1 MRDPWYR
8 LGTGYVV
15 AILLLIVVVILRVS
29 FDESLQQ
36 NAAVLM
42 FVVAVAAGAAV
53 GGWWPGVLATGLGI
67 LSNLFVFRSASPSSL
82 SSFWPLDQN
91 EGMYLI
97 FFAAVGLM
105 ISWLYEALHR
115 ARASVAADVEKQ
127 KRLVES
133 TEAWR
138 ARYEAAVRSS
148 TSILYDSNRVTGE
161 VVYGGDCESILGYSA
176 SELNG
181 NISKWIEL
189 IHPDDRHV
197 FNNELHRT
205 NVDRSA
211 YHADYRMIRKDG
223 EVIWMRDDGH
233 FAVKTGKHAAEHIIG
248 LVRDVTQQRR
258 TEEALRESEE
268 QFRLLTDAMP
278 QVVWVADGNGVVR
291 HYNSRVHA
299 FAGVRRT
306 EEGTWV
312 WEPVL
317 HADDLSI
324 TVDAWGEAVKT
335 REPYQCEHR
344 IHMADGSCRW
354 HLSRGLPVTNASS
367 GELLWF
373 GSATDI
379 HDLKVSQQA
388 LRESE
393 AYLETIIETAPS
405 PVVVTTAEGKI
416 ALFNRACEV
425 LTGYARDEVADQSM
439 VQLLVPPEFH
449 AEVADYLT
457 ELNDLD
463 VQKPHEYPWIT
474 KDGEQRLIEW
484 RCTKLARGLRL
495 AIGVDVTERKRL
507 EDELRH
513 HAARLS
519 EADRRKDEFLAVL
532 AHELRNPLAPIR
544 MGLELMKLVK
554 EEPETLESTRAM
566 MERQTQQ
573 LITLVDDLLD
583 MSRITR
589 GKLELRRSQVPLS
602 QIIQN
607 ATETSHP
614 SIQDGAHELRID
626 VPDQPIY
633 LDVDPQ
639 RIAQVIS
646 NLLNN
651 SARYTPSG
659 GTIGLSARHVGEH
672 VELSVKDNGV
682 GIPEEMQ
689 NRIFEMFS
697 QLDRPME
704 RAFSGLG
711 IGLTLVKSL
720 VEMHGGAVEVRSEGM
735 NQGSE
740 FIVRLPV
747 SNVEPSAETKSPND
761 LVNEKLDRR
770 VLVVDDNRAAADTL
784 GMVVRLLGNEVR
796 TASDGREAVK
806 VAAEFLPNIVLMD
819 IGMPDMNGYEAAR
832 YIRGQQW
839 GENMLLVAVS
849 GWGQEAD
856 KQKTR
861 EAGFDHHLVKPAEP
875 KEVERLIQLAAK
887 GD

>member
-8 LGTGYVV
+8 IGAGYFVTT
-15 AILLLIVVVILRVS
+15 ALLIAVVILRLF
-29 FDESLQQ
+29 FDESLEQ
-36 NAAVLM
+36 NASVLM
-42 FVVAVAAGAAV
+42 FVVAVAAGAAI
-53 GGWWPGVLATGLGI
+53 GGWWPGVFATALGV
-67 LSNLFVFRSASPSSL
+67 LCNLFVFRSAVPSASTI
-82 SSFWPLDQN
+82 WPLDRN
-91 EGMYLI
+91 EGMYLV

-105 ISWLYEALHR
+105 ISWLYESLHR
-115 ARASVAADVEKQ
+115 ARASVAEDVEKQ

-133 TEAWR
+133 TEVWR
-138 ARYEAAVRSS
+138 ARYEAAVQSS

-161 VVYGGDCESILGYSA
+161 VVYGGDCESILGFSA

-181 NISKWIEL
+181 NISKWIER
-189 IHPDDRHV
+189 IHPDDRHL
-197 FNNELHRT
+197 FNNEVNRT
-205 NVDRSA
+205 DADRSA
-211 YHADYRMIRKDG
+211 YRADYRMIRKDG
-223 EVIWMRDDGH
+223 QVIWMREDGH
-233 FAVKTGKHAAEHIIG
+233 FAVKTGVHPPEHIIG

-278 QVVWVADGNGVVR
+278 QVVWVADVNGLVR
-291 HYNSRVHA
+291 HYNSRVHS
-299 FAGVRRT
+299 FAGVRRAND
-306 EEGTWV
+306 GTWV
-312 WEPVL
+312 WEPVM
-317 HADDLSI
+317 HADDLAM
-324 TVDAWGEAVKT
+324 TVDAWREAVAK

-379 HDLKVSQQA
+379 HDLKTSQQA
-388 LRESE
+388 LRDSE
-393 AYLETIIETAPS
+393 QYLETIIETAPS
-405 PVVVTTAEGKI
+405 PIVVTSAEGRI
-416 ALFNRACEV
+416 VLFNRACESV
-425 LTGYARDEVADQSM
+425 TGYQRDEVADQSM
-439 VQLLVPPEFH
+439 VQLLVPPACH
-449 AEVADYLT
+449 DQVTSYLT
-457 ELNDLD
+457 ELEELD
-463 VQKPHEYPWIT
+463 VQEPHEYPWIT

-484 RCTKLARGLRL
+484 RCTKLPHGRRL
-495 AIGVDVTERKRL
+495 AIGVDVTDRKRL

-513 HAARLS
+513 QAAQLS

-544 MGLELMKLVK
+544 MGLELMKLAK
-554 EEPETLESTRAM
+554 DEPETLENTRAM

-573 LITLVDDLLD
+573 LISLVDDLLD

-589 GKLELRRSQVPLS
+589 GKLELRRSHVELA
-602 QIIQN
+602 QIVRN

-614 SIQDGAHELRID
+614 SIGEGSHELRID
-626 VPDQPIY
+626 LPEHPIY

-639 RIAQVIS
+639 RIAQVVS

-659 GTIGLSARHVGEH
+659 GTICLSARLVDKV
-672 VELSVKDNGV
+672 VELSVKDNGA
-682 GIPEEMQ
+682 GIPQEMQ
-689 NRIFEMFS
+689 ARIFEMFS

-720 VEMHGGAVEVRSEGM
+720 VEMHAGSVEVRSEGL

-747 SNVEPSAETKSPND
+747 ASVEPVSESRAP
-761 LVNEKLDRR
+761 VNQVAEKLERR

-784 GMVVRLLGNEVR
+784 GTVVRLLGNDVR
-796 TASDGREAVK
+796 TASDGREAVQ
-806 VAAEFLPNIVLMD
+806 VAAEFLPDVVLMD

-832 YIRGQQW
+832 FIRGQQW
-839 GENMLLVAVS
+839 GESMMLVAVS

-856 KQKTR
+856 KQRTR

-875 KEVERLIQLAAK
+875 KEVERLLQLSAK
-887 GD
+887 GE